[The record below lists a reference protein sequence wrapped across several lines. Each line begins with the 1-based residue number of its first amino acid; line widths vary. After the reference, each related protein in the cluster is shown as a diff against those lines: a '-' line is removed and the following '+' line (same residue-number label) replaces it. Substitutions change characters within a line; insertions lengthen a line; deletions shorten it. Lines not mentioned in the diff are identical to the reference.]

1 MLRRFS
7 LTAAF
12 VPFLAVAT
20 IAGAQTA
27 TAATVTPPS
36 APALQAPAAGASMV
50 EPFSL
55 QWGAVVDPDGPISSY
70 SWQVGPSSTF
80 TTVMASGF
88 TQESL
93 PGIPVPTA
101 DTVSGLPLGSYF
113 WRVKAS
119 QTVGGTVGSI
129 ESAWSAAS
137 GFTIT
142 GLGAA
147 PGTPSFTSPTTGT
160 SFHASE
166 F

>member
-27 TAATVTPPS
+27 SAATVTPPS
-36 APALQAPAAGASMV
+36 APALQAPAAGASVV

-70 SWQVGPSSTF
+70 TWQVGTSSTF
-80 TTVMASGF
+80 ATVIASGF

-93 PGIPVPTA
+93 PGVPVPTA
-101 DTVSGLPLGSYF
+101 DKVSGLPLGSYF
-113 WRVKAS
+113 WRVQAS
-119 QTVGGTVGSI
+119 QTVAGVGSI
-129 ESAWSAAS
+129 DSPWSAPS
-137 GFTIT
+137 SFTVT

-147 PGTPSFTSPTTGT
+147 PGAPSFTSP
-160 SFHASE
+160 
-166 F
+166 